1 MFVTVIEALFV
12 VIFVYVWTTQIMM
25 PIRRGIPLFPLFWSK
40 ETKLQEEARKLNQQ
54 IEEVKLEA
62 SVTSLRKTLNNNKEH
77 A

>member
-1 MFVTVIEALFV
+1 MFLKV
-12 VIFVYVWTTQIMM
+12 VELLLVVCFTYLCITQVLM

-62 SVTSLRKTLNNNKEH
+62 SVTSLRKTLNNKEH